1 LKCFWPDF
9 RGLSGGKKPV
19 LEKFKEG
26 GKVMKKWGMIV
37 LIGCLF
43 VVPSLAQAQADK
55 LLERF
60 FGREESRIRPED
72 LRVLQLEISP
82 DPVRQGQRVVFRV
95 TISNGSRYSG
105 RVTLAIKDK
114 DEIISEVRDAPL
126 RPGDNQVDFPES
138 SYRFSRSDHCFTV
151 EADIERTRS
160 PIDTS
165 REFCAKRT
173 NLGWTLSDKGI
184 GPLYVEEL
192 EMYPDPATPGQE
204 IRFRVRLRNDGRPI
218 RGNVRIQDRDQLVAQ
233 VENVSI
239 PRGYT
244 EFQFPHSRYIFQRFD
259 TCFTVLMDFER
270 TPYPV
275 DASREFCAKP
285 MGWTLRP

>member
-1 LKCFWPDF
+1 
-9 RGLSGGKKPV
+9 
-19 LEKFKEG
+19 
-26 GKVMKKWGMIV
+26 MKKWGMIV

-43 VVPSLAQAQADK
+43 VVPSLVQAQPDK

-82 DPVRQGQRVVFRV
+82 DPVREGQRVAFQV
-95 TISNGSRYSG
+95 TISNGSRHSG
-105 RVTLAIKDK
+105 RVTLVIKDK
-114 DEIISEVRDAPL
+114 DQIISEARDAPL
-126 RPGDNQVDFPES
+126 RPGDNQVNFPES

-151 EADIERTRS
+151 EVDIERTRR
-160 PIDTS
+160 PIDVAK
-165 REFCAKRT
+165 EFCAKRT
-173 NLGWTLSDKGI
+173 LSGWTLSDKGI

-192 EMYPDPATPGQE
+192 EMYPDPVTPGQE
-204 IRFRVRLRNDGRPI
+204 IRFKVRLRNDGRPI
-218 RGNVRIQDRDQLVAQ
+218 RGHVRIQDRDQLVVQ

-244 EFQFPHSRYIFQRFD
+244 EFQFPRSRYTFQRLD
-259 TCFTVLMDFER
+259 ACFTVLVDFER

-285 MGWTLRP
+285 MGWTLKP

>member
-1 LKCFWPDF
+1 
-9 RGLSGGKKPV
+9 
-19 LEKFKEG
+19 
-26 GKVMKKWGMIV
+26 MKKWGMIV

-43 VVPSLAQAQADK
+43 VVPSLAQAQSPADK
-55 LLERF
+55 LLNRIFER
-60 FGREESRIRPED
+60 GESGIRPEN

-82 DPVRQGQRVVFRV
+82 DPIREGQRVVFRV
-95 TISNGSRYSG
+95 TIANGSRYSE

-126 RPGDNQVDFPES
+126 RPGDNQVDFPGS

-151 EADIERTRS
+151 EADIDRTRS

-173 NLGWTLSDKGI
+173 NSGWTLSDKGS
-184 GPLYVEEL
+184 GPLPLYVEEF
-192 EMYPDPATPGQE
+192 EMNPDPATPGQE
-204 IRFRVRLRNDGRPI
+204 IRFKVRLRNDGRPI
-218 RGNVRIQDRDQLVAQ
+218 RGHVRIQDRDQLVAQ

-239 PRGYT
+239 PRGST

-259 TCFTVLMDFER
+259 TCFTVLVDVER

-275 DASREFCAKP
+275 DASRKFCAKP